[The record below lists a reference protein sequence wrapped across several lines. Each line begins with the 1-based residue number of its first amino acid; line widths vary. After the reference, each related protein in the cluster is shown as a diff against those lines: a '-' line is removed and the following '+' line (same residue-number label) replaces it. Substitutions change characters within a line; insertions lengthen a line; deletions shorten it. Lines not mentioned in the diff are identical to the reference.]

1 MGRPKIN
8 ISRDVLEHLYLDE
21 RRSAQEIARL
31 YGCNGQTV
39 INRLRDHCIPIRT
52 RGEGTALAKVISPRT
67 DFSNDLIEKAY
78 LIGFRIGDLTVDLLN
93 AGGQTIRVSCAS
105 TKSDQID
112 LIKELFGRYGRL
124 VINGPY
130 ANGRVFVQCL
140 LNTSFEFLLPKPDS
154 IPKWIDDERLF
165 LSFLAGY
172 VDAEG
177 HIGIASSKAVMILA
191 TADHSLLSQ
200 IHSRLAGIGI
210 VCPEPRLWL
219 KGGYVNSRGITTR
232 RHIWRLGVYRAES
245 LARLVHLLLPF
256 LRHRKRRA
264 DATRVLDFITAR

>member
-1 MGRPKIN
+1 
-8 ISRDVLEHLYLDE
+8 
-21 RRSAQEIARL
+21 
-31 YGCNGQTV
+31 
-39 INRLRDHCIPIRT
+39 
-52 RGEGTALAKVISPRT
+52 
-67 DFSNDLIEKAY
+67 
-78 LIGFRIGDLTVDLLN
+78 
-93 AGGQTIRVSCAS
+93 
-105 TKSDQID
+105 
-112 LIKELFGRYGRL
+112 
-124 VINGPY
+124 
-130 ANGRVFVQCL
+130 
-140 LNTSFEFLLPKPDS
+140 
-154 IPKWIDDERLF
+154 
-165 LSFLAGY
+165 
-172 VDAEG
+172 
-177 HIGIASSKAVMILA
+177 MILA